1 MTVKLPEIQVPIT
14 VFLDLVRSYVEQPQ
28 ELINR
33 QSYLEALRLQKR
45 AQRKLSE
52 YRKALRL
59 ERQG

>member
-33 QSYLEALRLQKR
+33 QSYLDSLRLQKR

-52 YRKALRL
+52 YRKALRK
-59 ERQG
+59 EQP